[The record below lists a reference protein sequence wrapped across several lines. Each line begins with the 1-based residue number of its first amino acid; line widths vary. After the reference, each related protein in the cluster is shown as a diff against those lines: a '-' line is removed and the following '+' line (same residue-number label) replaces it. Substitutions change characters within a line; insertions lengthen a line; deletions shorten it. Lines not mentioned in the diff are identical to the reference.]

1 LVTDNDDHPHRCQ
14 HRHKACEPIIAKV
27 SYAEWVDVG
36 VGVRHEAFAYR
47 LALPKAMKG
56 FLMTPLIAI

>member
-1 LVTDNDDHPHRCQ
+1 
-14 HRHKACEPIIAKV
+14 
-27 SYAEWVDVG
+27 VDVG

-56 FLMTPLIAI
+56 FLMTPLVAIS